1 MPMEADHSVF
11 YLCSMTEKKA
21 LTMSKAF
28 AALLS
33 EDDAKALDA
42 LAVIHEKGDA
52 SSIFPLLH
60 ALASTSDPDR
70 QRRIQGLLYE
80 VKAKDAAAELGRAL
94 DVPELLDVRKTAIA
108 AFWNAGLD
116 ARPYTER
123 LVQIAVEGDAEETF
137 EALTVIE
144 NQELLPEKPA
154 RKGLASLKKAVAS
167 EKDDYKKALLED
179 LANVLKDR
187 LGAE

>member
-1 MPMEADHSVF
+1 MRRGDRN
-11 YLCSMTEKKA
+11 MTEKKRI
-21 LTMSKAF
+21 TMDKAF

-33 EDDAKALDA
+33 DDDVKALDA

-52 SSIFPLLH
+52 ASIFPLLH
-60 ALASTSDPDR
+60 ALAATNDPAR

-80 VKAKDAAAELGRAL
+80 VKVKDAAAELGRAL
-94 DVPELLDVRKTAIA
+94 DEPELLDVRKTVIA

-116 ARPYTER
+116 ARPWIER
-123 LVQIAVEGDAEETF
+123 LVQIAVEGDAQETF

-144 NQELLPEKPA
+144 NQELLPEKAA
-154 RKGLASLKKAVAS
+154 RKGLASLKKAVAT

-179 LANVLKDR
+179 LASLLKDR